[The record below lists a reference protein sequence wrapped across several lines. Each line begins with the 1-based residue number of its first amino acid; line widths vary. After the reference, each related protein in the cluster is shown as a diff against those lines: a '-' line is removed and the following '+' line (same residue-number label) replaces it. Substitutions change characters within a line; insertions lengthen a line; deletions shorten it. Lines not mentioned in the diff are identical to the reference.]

1 MCKILLKYFPET
13 IYDNDI
19 IYFKHLEAIIDSV
32 DELSS
37 LQITKSNYSLLFRL
51 APSLPKYNNMLI
63 KEILKLHNL
72 YNIHLDMSKSIKTSA
87 TINFKINLEE
97 NK

>member
-1 MCKILLKYFPET
+1 MIIQRKFFPDV
-13 IYDNDI
+13 IPDNDE
-19 IYFKHLEAIIDSV
+19 IYLAHLQGVIESI

-37 LQITKSNYSLLFRL
+37 LKVTKLSEGYSFRL

-72 YNIHLDMSKSIKTSA
+72 YNIHLDMGKSIKTSA
-87 TINFKINLEE
+87 TITFKINIC
-97 NK
+97 

>member
-1 MCKILLKYFPET
+1 MQIQRKFFEEIIQDNEQVYFQ
-13 IYDNDI
+13 
-19 IYFKHLEAIIDSV
+19 HLEAVIDSV

-37 LQITKSNYSLLFRL
+37 LQITKLKEGYLFRL

-87 TINFKINLEE
+87 TITFKINLI
-97 NK
+97 

>member
-1 MCKILLKYFPET
+1 MCKVLLKYFPE
-13 IYDNDI
+13 IIEDNTI
-19 IYFKHLEAIIDSV
+19 IYLKHLEAIIDSI

-37 LQITKSNYSLLFRL
+37 LQITKSKDGYLFRL

-72 YNIHLDMSKSIKTSA
+72 YNIHLDLSKSIKTSA
-87 TINFKINLEE
+87 TINFKINLC
-97 NK
+97 